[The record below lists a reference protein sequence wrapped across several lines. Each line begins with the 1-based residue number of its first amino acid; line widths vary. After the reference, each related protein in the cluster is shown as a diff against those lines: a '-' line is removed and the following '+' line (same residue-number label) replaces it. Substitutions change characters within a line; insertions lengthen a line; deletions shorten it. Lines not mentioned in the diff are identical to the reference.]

1 MTRLNVRSAAIV
13 AWRWAGWLE
22 HLGAAARAF
31 RPHGEEQ
38 VDRIPNDTLKNE
50 RSGAEAA
57 SIEQTPARPPDR
69 RRCALPDFRNLGS
82 ILRVIIVV
90 NVLVALTVLVRVD
103 HFSTLGRE
111 ALVMAGRIELP
122 LLAGAFLLYWW
133 GTWLIRLTWRELTV
147 MMVCL
152 ALLLACVAQFAL
164 PSADTATHL
173 RRLLWAVGAA
183 LTVVTY
189 FRWRQIEQIPALDE
203 ARIAALTARIR
214 PHFFFN
220 SLNGVLGVIR
230 HDPKRAELAL
240 ESLAELFRELMKDN
254 RDLVTLCDEIE
265 LCNRYLELER
275 LRLGD
280 RLQVKWELRQAPLS
294 AKVPPLMLQPLLE
307 NAVYHGIEPSPEP
320 GTILVRV
327 VRKGNALEIFMS
339 NPAHSLGRRT
349 AGNRMA
355 MNNIRERLDLFF
367 DMEAALTTEER
378 DGQFRV
384 RIRMPLR
391 QEVK

>member
-1 MTRLNVRSAAIV
+1 M
-13 AWRWAGWLE
+13 
-22 HLGAAARAF
+22 
-31 RPHGEEQ
+31 
-38 VDRIPNDTLKNE
+38 DRIPNETLATE
-50 RSGAEAA
+50 RGGAEAA
-57 SIEQTPARPPDR
+57 SIEQTPARPSDR
-69 RRCALPDFRNLGS
+69 RRCGLPDFRNLGS
-82 ILRVIIVV
+82 VLRVIVVV
-90 NVLVALTVLVRVD
+90 NVLVLLTVLVRVD
-103 HFSTLGRE
+103 HFDSLGRE
-111 ALVMAGRIELP
+111 ALVMAGRVELP

-152 ALLLACVAQFAL
+152 AILLACVAQFTL
-164 PSADTATHL
+164 PPGDTATHL

-183 LTVVTY
+183 LAVVTY

-265 LCNRYLELER
+265 LCNRYLDLER

-280 RLQVKWELRQAPLS
+280 RLQVKWELKQAPLS

-307 NAVYHGIEPSPEP
+307 NAVYHGIEPNPEP

-327 VRKGNALEIFMS
+327 VRKGNALEIVMS
-339 NPAHSLGRRT
+339 NPAHSQGRRT

-367 DMEAALTTEER
+367 DMEAALTSEER
-378 DGQFRV
+378 DGVFRV

-391 QEVK
+391 LEGK